1 MLYTCFSSFALCFVF
16 ASALGGICLSGFSLS
31 ELEDVG
37 KRVHLLSPQE
47 ATAEARHVA
56 LQPIVAVAHVE
67 EVEIHVRH
75 GRHAV
80 FHRNVVEEGLVGHG
94 RVGSRRQFAADAQF
108 QPVVPESAR
117 ELE

>member
-1 MLYTCFSSFALCFVF
+1 MPFLSCLQSFCLCFRGVWCRCV
-16 ASALGGICLSGFSLS
+16 SVLPT
-31 ELEDVG
+31 EDVG

-67 EVEIHVRH
+67 EVEIHVGH